1 MIIWNLLVSLRAPI
15 LLNRAATLKLGL
27 QSLLRASGGGSGP
40 LREPAWSSQSIVA
53 IVVPSMQ
60 VYNVI
65 QQETWES
72 WLETMLSK
80 QTTNKKTLF
89 LLASTIVPIL
99 FGTTRAVVFQVN
111 TSTLSPRFADLYLF
125 PKTPWASRILKHC
138 KIRQDILWPWHGT
151 VVLNQKK
158 KRQVRPSAATG
169 ASPAAALPIGDA
181 TDALCSSP
189 SYDGVLWP
197 MKNHQPC
204 FLAVFWACMLL
215 IFLFFVHFLDV
226 NKNAELLT
234 LASSVVK
241 IFWCG
246 WPGAPVLVTKG
257 WQQKL
262 LSIGVGFCKSNWLRF
277 GFQGPRYCGW

>member
-1 MIIWNLLVSLRAPI
+1 
-15 LLNRAATLKLGL
+15 
-27 QSLLRASGGGSGP
+27 
-40 LREPAWSSQSIVA
+40 
-53 IVVPSMQ
+53 
-60 VYNVI
+60 
-65 QQETWES
+65 
-72 WLETMLSK
+72 MLSK
-80 QTTNKKTLF
+80 QTTKKTLF

-125 PKTPWASRILKHC
+125 LKTPWASRILKHC

-158 KRQVRPSAATG
+158 TP
-169 ASPAAALPIGDA
+169 SPAKCSDWCIPWCSCVTDWWCDRCPLQQPILRWCPVGNEK
-181 TDALCSSP
+181 SP
-189 SYDGVLWP
+189 TL
-197 MKNHQPC
+197 
-204 FLAVFWACMLL
+204 FFWACFFAFL
-215 IFLFFVHFLDV
+215 ISHFLDV

-246 WPGAPVLVTKG
+246 WPGAPVLVAKG
-257 WQQKL
+257 RQQQL

-277 GFQGPRYCGW
+277 GFQGPSYCGWYRFQ